1 MAQLLKTTKKL
12 GETIAQQETLDIVKE
27 KQARLLE
34 SALPEKGTLAR
45 MSVNA
50 LQDGIDGEDQ
60 VVDPM

>member
-1 MAQLLKTTKKL
+1 MKLHVTKKL
-12 GETIAQQETLDIVKE
+12 GEAIAQQETLDLVKE
-27 KQARLLE
+27 KLARLLE
-34 SALPEKGTLAR
+34 SSLPERGILTR